1 MTMKNTRE
9 DDYFYDSDDE
19 LPSLDTLLARL
30 PGRIQQ
36 QLSPSK
42 PTSYPSLKNTT
53 LIELDDGNSSA
64 EDHTT
69 DKADSF
75 LDLSDAAPEQVIPPL
90 VKGEERR
97 KRWQSSPKPKP
108 QESDDRSR
116 KATKNRTNIPS
127 TIESQASR
135 KQPRGPS
142 KTGDDAFRNSSSD
155 ANDSALRLPQSQ
167 TLTTERSR
175 NSRQEELLTQH
186 PRNVSPSRSQITKS
200 SHQPRFP
207 EHEEGKDILRPL
219 SRLRLI
225 LQDEPGADTP
235 SRPTMPPK
243 KSKQEKLV
251 SSHGDIH
258 AKEASKELGMDAGQH
273 QVSDD
278 EWDEPDIDCKPKS
291 TRSTVP
297 KPVSKK
303 QTKKSFDARK
313 SQLAIDFLQ
322 QLDAQ
327 ITHGKIAELTQST
340 GGVKIVWS
348 NTLKTTAGRANW
360 KRETV
365 VPKHTGDSANVDVKQ
380 YRHHSS
386 IELSEKVIDDEL
398 RLLNVI
404 AHEFCHLANF
414 MINGIRDNPHG
425 KEFKVWAAK
434 CSQMYGSQGINV
446 TTKHTYEIDFKYVWT
461 CTACGC
467 EYKRHSKSID
477 PKRHRCGACKA
488 LLEQTKPTPRQT
500 PTSQLSEYQLFVKEQ
515 MKVVKSEHPN
525 SPQKEIMRI
534 IAERWA
540 KVKT

>member
-1 MTMKNTRE
+1 
-9 DDYFYDSDDE
+9 
-19 LPSLDTLLARL
+19 
-30 PGRIQQ
+30 
-36 QLSPSK
+36 
-42 PTSYPSLKNTT
+42 
-53 LIELDDGNSSA
+53 
-64 EDHTT
+64 
-69 DKADSF
+69 
-75 LDLSDAAPEQVIPPL
+75 
-90 VKGEERR
+90 
-97 KRWQSSPKPKP
+97 
-108 QESDDRSR
+108 
-116 KATKNRTNIPS
+116 
-127 TIESQASR
+127 
-135 KQPRGPS
+135 
-142 KTGDDAFRNSSSD
+142 
-155 ANDSALRLPQSQ
+155 
-167 TLTTERSR
+167 
-175 NSRQEELLTQH
+175 
-186 PRNVSPSRSQITKS
+186 
-200 SHQPRFP
+200 
-207 EHEEGKDILRPL
+207 
-219 SRLRLI
+219 
-225 LQDEPGADTP
+225 
-235 SRPTMPPK
+235 
-243 KSKQEKLV
+243 
-251 SSHGDIH
+251 
-258 AKEASKELGMDAGQH
+258 
-273 QVSDD
+273 
-278 EWDEPDIDCKPKS
+278 
-291 TRSTVP
+291 
-297 KPVSKK
+297 VSKK

-540 KVKT
+540 KVK